1 MKKFKDIIKRN
12 PEPAKGKFGINPMDP
27 WSVKYGIAEDETNE
41 DLRQW
46 FKQKWVRMDTKG
58 NIKGDC
64 ARDPGEGK
72 PKCLPQAKAQ
82 ALGQEGRAKAARRK
96 RREDPDPDRR
106 GKPINV
112 RTEEN
117 EVEEACWTGYTAK
130 GMKKK
135 GNRMVPNCVPEEV
148 EQIEE
153 KNVPTSPEK
162 WARAKSAAKSKFAVY
177 PSAYANGWAS
187 KKYKAMGG
195 GWKSVSENHVAIA
208 MGNMMDD
215 EGSMVLNQLEQLER
229 ACAMIRSYV
238 GKDYEKQLPAW
249 VQSKIT
255 LATDYIDTAGNYL
268 VSKNEKVTEEMVNE
282 ISKKKLYDYMMKAGS
297 KSDPKKNTKDRGMN
311 VVKATGKYLNKEE
324 TEHKVGDSV
333 TVHSKFTGKH
343 KGQVVKVDKQS
354 VHVKRDGKKF
364 SEKYPH
370 DAVVKESAGIN
381 KTKETSFHK
390 KLDSLVHKT
399 FGKRKDELKMK
410 EEVDQIDELNYD
422 TVKSLYQKRRAD
434 FQGAQVGKKKKGK
447 DVSAKNVSTSISRMM
462 GYKPTQ
468 NQPQKEEVEQ
478 IDELNYDTVN
488 SYDSKR
494 KANPSSKKSSEVV
507 LKNRT
512 ASVNR
517 FMGKTRTQNSPMQG
531 VKRELTPQQKTLQK
545 DYYDSQKRGMS
556 TEGVVNELSNELLG
570 SYKKKAGEQ
579 ASAADKA
586 GDFKTGNKRFSG
598 IIRATKKQFANDVKE
613 ETLDELNKDTLKSYL
628 NKSTEIRKDS
638 KSELKDIEKRPEI
651 YKDNTDRAQQNLA
664 AKANK
669 LKTTINKRTTGLN
682 RAFNKLHGV
691 AEAADRKEM
700 SKSAR
705 MIKDLYKHHNMKKKV
720 SEDMTDWEKEDK
732 SVQTY
737 GKKPKVQTTSKE
749 SSYGEDKP
757 KAAVIMTGGTTMT
770 GKPRDMVEIDPM
782 LKKRPGPD
790 DFDRNY
796 GKKQPQ

>member
-1 MKKFKDIIKRN
+1 MNAKRLKDLIKKN
-12 PEPAKGKFGINPMDP
+12 PEPARGRFGINPMDP
-27 WSVKYGIAEDETNE
+27 WSAKYGIAEDNTNE
-41 DLRQW
+41 DLRKW
-46 FKQKWVRMDTKG
+46 FSQKWVRMDTKG

-72 PKCLPQAKAQ
+72 PKCLPQAKAH

-96 RREDPDPDRR
+96 RREDPDPDRH
-106 GKPINV
+106 GAPINV
-112 RTEEN
+112 RTESAAAAIAAATAISKKKSGNYDSEGLRKTPYKNPDHPLRKSNAEREKEMN
-117 EVEEACWTGYTAK
+117 EDETNEACWTGYTAK

-148 EQIEE
+148 EPIEE

-195 GWKSVSENHVAIA
+195 GWKSVSENHIAIA

-215 EGSMVLNQLEQLER
+215 EGSMVLDQLDQLER
-229 ACAMIRSYV
+229 ACAMIRTYV
-238 GKDYEKQLPAW
+238 GKDTTKQLPAW

-268 VSKNEKVTEEMVNE
+268 SSKNEKVTEATMKCKDTKLHETKSCGCYKEEMVNE
-282 ISKKKLYDYMMKAGS
+282 VSKKKLYDYMMKAGS
-297 KSDPKKNTKDRGMN
+297 KSDPKKDTKDRGMN

-324 TEHKVGDSV
+324 V
-333 TVHSKFTGKH
+333 
-343 KGQVVKVDKQS
+343 
-354 VHVKRDGKKF
+354 
-364 SEKYPH
+364 
-370 DAVVKESAGIN
+370 
-381 KTKETSFHK
+381 
-390 KLDSLVHKT
+390 L
-399 FGKRKDELKMK
+399 
-410 EEVDQIDELNYD
+410 DELNYD

-434 FQGAQVGKKKKGK
+434 FHGAQVGKKKKGK

-488 SYDSKR
+488 TVAAKR
-494 KANPSSKKSSEVV
+494 KANPSSKKSPEVL

-512 ASVNR
+512 ASINR
-517 FMGKTRTQNSPMQG
+517 FMGKIRTQNSPMQG

-545 DYYDSQKRGMS
+545 DYHDSQRRGMS
-556 TEGVVNELSNELLG
+556 TEEVVNELSNELLG
-570 SYKKKAGEQ
+570 NYKKKAGEQ

-598 IIRATKKQFANDVKE
+598 IVKATKKQFANDVKE

-651 YKDNTDRAQQNLA
+651 YKDNTDKAQQNLA
-664 AKANK
+664 TRANK
-669 LKTTINKRTTGLN
+669 LKTTITKRTTGLN

-700 SKSAR
+700 TKSAR
-705 MIKDLYKHHNMKKKV
+705 MIKDLYKRKNVK
-720 SEDMTDWEKEDK
+720 EETYDWEKEDK

-737 GKKPKVQTTSKE
+737 GKKPTVQMTDKKN
-749 SSYGEDKP
+749 SYGEEKP
-757 KAAVIMTGGTTMT
+757 KAAITMTGGTTLT
-770 GKPRDMVEIDPM
+770 GTKRDDVQIDPM
-782 LKKRPGPD
+782 MNKRAGPANTFPG
-790 DFDRNY
+790 NY
-796 GKKQPQ
+796 GKNS

>member
-1 MKKFKDIIKRN
+1 MNAKKLKGLIKKN
-12 PEPAKGKFGINPMDP
+12 PEPARGRFGINPMDP
-27 WSVKYGIAEDETNE
+27 WSAKYGIAEDDTNE

-82 ALGQEGRAKAARRK
+82 ALGKEGRAAAAQRK

-112 RTEEN
+112 RTEET
-117 EVEEACWTGYTAK
+117 EVDEACWTGYTAK

-195 GWKSVSENHVAIA
+195 GWKSVSENKLEEATDKQDQVILNIPLLIRLLELAREDIKSDMDLHRVVERLLGIRKRGVLTMKDYNAIAHIRENHIAIA
-208 MGNMMDD
+208 MGRMLDD
-215 EGSMVLNQLEQLER
+215 EGSMVLDQLDQLQR
-229 ACAMIRSYV
+229 ACNMIRTHI
-238 GKDYEKQLPAW
+238 GKDTTKQLPAW

-255 LATDYIDTAGNYL
+255 LATDYVDTAGNYL
-268 VSKNEKVTEEMVNE
+268 SSKNEKVTEATMKCKDYKLHETKSCGCYKEEMVNE
-282 ISKKKLYDYMMKAGS
+282 VSKKKLYDYMMKAGS
-297 KSDPKKNTKDRGMN
+297 KSDPKKDTKDRGMN
-311 VVKATGKYLNKEE
+311 VMKATGKYLNKEE

-333 TVHSKFTGKH
+333 TVNSKFFGKQ
-343 KGQVVKVDKQS
+343 KGTVKKVDGQS
-354 VHVKRDGKKF
+354 VHVQRDGKKF
-364 SEKYPH
+364 SEKYSH
-370 DAVVKESAGIN
+370 DAV
-381 KTKETSFHK
+381 
-390 KLDSLVHKT
+390 
-399 FGKRKDELKMK
+399 MK
-410 EEVDQIDELNYD
+410 EE
-422 TVKSLYQKRRAD
+422 
-434 FQGAQVGKKKKGK
+434 
-447 DVSAKNVSTSISRMM
+447 
-462 GYKPTQ
+462 
-468 NQPQKEEVEQ
+468 
-478 IDELNYDTVN
+478 
-488 SYDSKR
+488 
-494 KANPSSKKSSEVV
+494 
-507 LKNRT
+507 
-512 ASVNR
+512 
-517 FMGKTRTQNSPMQG
+517 
-531 VKRELTPQQKTLQK
+531 
-545 DYYDSQKRGMS
+545 
-556 TEGVVNELSNELLG
+556 VVNELSNELLG

-598 IIRATKKQFANDVKE
+598 IVKATKKQFANDVKE

-638 KSELKDIEKRPEI
+638 KSELKDIEKRPEM

-664 AKANK
+664 TKANK
-669 LKTTINKRTTGLN
+669 LKTTITKRTTGLN

-691 AEAADRKEM
+691 TEAVDKKEM

-705 MIKDLYKHHNMKKKV
+705 MIKALYKRKNVK
-720 SEDMTDWEKEDK
+720 EETYDWEKEDK

-737 GKKPKVQTTSKE
+737 GKKPTVQMTDKKD
-749 SSYGEDKP
+749 SYGEEKP
-757 KAAVIMTGGTTMT
+757 KAAITMTGGTTLT
-770 GKPRDMVEIDPM
+770 GTKRDDVQIDPM
-782 LKKRPGPD
+782 MNKRAGPANTFPG
-790 DFDRNY
+790 NY
-796 GKKQPQ
+796 GKNS

>member
-1 MKKFKDIIKRN
+1 
-12 PEPAKGKFGINPMDP
+12 
-27 WSVKYGIAEDETNE
+27 
-41 DLRQW
+41 
-46 FKQKWVRMDTKG
+46 
-58 NIKGDC
+58 
-64 ARDPGEGK
+64 
-72 PKCLPQAKAQ
+72 
-82 ALGQEGRAKAARRK
+82 
-96 RREDPDPDRR
+96 
-106 GKPINV
+106 
-112 RTEEN
+112 
-117 EVEEACWTGYTAK
+117 
-130 GMKKK
+130 
-135 GNRMVPNCVPEEV
+135 
-148 EQIEE
+148 
-153 KNVPTSPEK
+153 
-162 WARAKSAAKSKFAVY
+162 
-177 PSAYANGWAS
+177 
-187 KKYKAMGG
+187 
-195 GWKSVSENHVAIA
+195 
-208 MGNMMDD
+208 
-215 EGSMVLNQLEQLER
+215 
-229 ACAMIRSYV
+229 
-238 GKDYEKQLPAW
+238 
-249 VQSKIT
+249 
-255 LATDYIDTAGNYL
+255 
-268 VSKNEKVTEEMVNE
+268 
-282 ISKKKLYDYMMKAGS
+282 
-297 KSDPKKNTKDRGMN
+297 
-311 VVKATGKYLNKEE
+311 
-324 TEHKVGDSV
+324 
-333 TVHSKFTGKH
+333 
-343 KGQVVKVDKQS
+343 
-354 VHVKRDGKKF
+354 
-364 SEKYPH
+364 
-370 DAVVKESAGIN
+370 
-381 KTKETSFHK
+381 
-390 KLDSLVHKT
+390 
-399 FGKRKDELKMK
+399 
-410 EEVDQIDELNYD
+410 
-422 TVKSLYQKRRAD
+422 
-434 FQGAQVGKKKKGK
+434 
-447 DVSAKNVSTSISRMM
+447 MM

-488 SYDSKR
+488 TYDKER

-586 GDFKTGNKRFSG
+586 GDFKKGNKRFSG
-598 IIRATKKQFANDVKE
+598 IVRATKKQFANDVKE

-705 MIKDLYKHHNMKKKV
+705 MIKDLYKHHNMKKKM

-737 GKKPKVQTTSKE
+737 GKKPKIQTTSKE

-757 KAAVIMTGGTTMT
+757 KAAIIMTGGTTMT

>member
-1 MKKFKDIIKRN
+1 
-12 PEPAKGKFGINPMDP
+12 
-27 WSVKYGIAEDETNE
+27 
-41 DLRQW
+41 
-46 FKQKWVRMDTKG
+46 
-58 NIKGDC
+58 
-64 ARDPGEGK
+64 
-72 PKCLPQAKAQ
+72 
-82 ALGQEGRAKAARRK
+82 
-96 RREDPDPDRR
+96 
-106 GKPINV
+106 
-112 RTEEN
+112 
-117 EVEEACWTGYTAK
+117 
-130 GMKKK
+130 
-135 GNRMVPNCVPEEV
+135 
-148 EQIEE
+148 
-153 KNVPTSPEK
+153 
-162 WARAKSAAKSKFAVY
+162 
-177 PSAYANGWAS
+177 
-187 KKYKAMGG
+187 
-195 GWKSVSENHVAIA
+195 
-208 MGNMMDD
+208 
-215 EGSMVLNQLEQLER
+215 
-229 ACAMIRSYV
+229 
-238 GKDYEKQLPAW
+238 
-249 VQSKIT
+249 
-255 LATDYIDTAGNYL
+255 
-268 VSKNEKVTEEMVNE
+268 
-282 ISKKKLYDYMMKAGS
+282 
-297 KSDPKKNTKDRGMN
+297 
-311 VVKATGKYLNKEE
+311 
-324 TEHKVGDSV
+324 
-333 TVHSKFTGKH
+333 
-343 KGQVVKVDKQS
+343 
-354 VHVKRDGKKF
+354 
-364 SEKYPH
+364 
-370 DAVVKESAGIN
+370 
-381 KTKETSFHK
+381 
-390 KLDSLVHKT
+390 
-399 FGKRKDELKMK
+399 MK
-410 EEVDQIDELNYD
+410 EEVLDELNYD

-434 FQGAQVGKKKKGK
+434 FHGAQVGKKKKGK

-507 LKNRT
+507 TKNRT
-512 ASVNR
+512 SSVNR

-545 DYYDSQKRGMS
+545 DYHDSQRRGMS

-586 GDFKTGNKRFSG
+586 GDFKKGNKRFSG
-598 IIRATKKQFANDVKE
+598 IVRATKKQFANDVKE

-664 AKANK
+664 TKANK

-691 AEAADRKEM
+691 AEAADKKEM

-705 MIKDLYKHHNMKKKV
+705 MIKDLYKHHNMKKKM

-737 GKKPKVQTTSKE
+737 GKKPKIQTTPKKDSF
-749 SSYGEDKP
+749 GEDKP
-757 KAAVIMTGGTTMT
+757 KAAIIMTGGTTMT

>member
-1 MKKFKDIIKRN
+1 M
-12 PEPAKGKFGINPMDP
+12 
-27 WSVKYGIAEDETNE
+27 NE
-41 DLRQW
+41 DLRKW

-106 GKPINV
+106 GAPINV
-112 RTEEN
+112 RTESAMAAIAAATAIAKKKSGNYDSKGFRKTSYKDPNHPLRKSNSEREKEMN
-117 EVEEACWTGYTAK
+117 EDETNEACWTGYTAK

-215 EGSMVLNQLEQLER
+215 EGSMVLDQLDQLER
-229 ACAMIRSYV
+229 ACAMIRAYV
-238 GKDYEKQLPAW
+238 GKDTTKQLPAW

-268 VSKNEKVTEEMVNE
+268 SSKNEKVTEATMKCKDAKLHETKSCGCYKEEMVNE
-282 ISKKKLYDYMMKAGS
+282 VSKKKLYDYMMKAGS
-297 KSDPKKNTKDRGMN
+297 KSDPKKDTKDRGMN

-324 TEHKVGDSV
+324 V
-333 TVHSKFTGKH
+333 
-343 KGQVVKVDKQS
+343 
-354 VHVKRDGKKF
+354 
-364 SEKYPH
+364 
-370 DAVVKESAGIN
+370 
-381 KTKETSFHK
+381 
-390 KLDSLVHKT
+390 L
-399 FGKRKDELKMK
+399 
-410 EEVDQIDELNYD
+410 DELNYD

-434 FQGAQVGKKKKGK
+434 FHGAQVGKKKKGK

-488 SYDSKR
+488 TYDKER
-494 KANPSSKKSSEVV
+494 KANPSSKKSPEVV

-517 FMGKTRTQNSPMQG
+517 FMGKIRTQNSPMQG

-570 SYKKKAGEQ
+570 NYKKKAGEQ

-586 GDFKTGNKRFSG
+586 GDFKKGNKRFSG
-598 IIRATKKQFANDVKE
+598 IVRATKKQFANDVKE

-651 YKDNTDRAQQNLA
+651 YKDNTGRDQQNIA
-664 AKANK
+664 TRANK

-691 AEAADRKEM
+691 AEASDKKEM

-705 MIKDLYKHHNMKKKV
+705 MIKDLYKHHNMKKKM

-737 GKKPKVQTTSKE
+737 GKKPKIQTTPKKDSF
-749 SSYGEDKP
+749 GEDKP
-757 KAAVIMTGGTTMT
+757 KAAIIMTGGTTMT

>member
-1 MKKFKDIIKRN
+1 M
-12 PEPAKGKFGINPMDP
+12 
-27 WSVKYGIAEDETNE
+27 NE
-41 DLRQW
+41 DLRKW

-72 PKCLPQAKAQ
+72 PKCLPQAKAH
-82 ALGQEGRAKAARRK
+82 ALGKDGRAAAAQRK

-112 RTEEN
+112 RTEEKEMN
-117 EVEEACWTGYTAK
+117 EDETNEACWTGYTAK

-148 EQIEE
+148 ENIDE

-215 EGSMVLNQLEQLER
+215 EGSMVLDQLDQLER
-229 ACAMIRSYV
+229 ACAMVRAHI
-238 GKDYEKQLPAW
+238 GKDTTKQLPAW
-249 VQSKIT
+249 VQAKVT

-268 VSKNEKVTEEMVNE
+268 SSKNEKVTEATMKCKDYKLHETKSCGCYKEEMVNE

-297 KSDPKKNTKDRGMN
+297 KSDSKKDTKDRGMN

-324 TEHKVGDSV
+324 V
-333 TVHSKFTGKH
+333 
-343 KGQVVKVDKQS
+343 
-354 VHVKRDGKKF
+354 
-364 SEKYPH
+364 
-370 DAVVKESAGIN
+370 
-381 KTKETSFHK
+381 
-390 KLDSLVHKT
+390 L
-399 FGKRKDELKMK
+399 
-410 EEVDQIDELNYD
+410 DELNYD

-434 FQGAQVGKKKKGK
+434 FHGAQVGKKKKGK

-462 GYKPTQ
+462 GYKSTQ

-488 SYDSKR
+488 TYDKER
-494 KANPSSKKSSEVV
+494 KANPSSKKSPEVV

-517 FMGKTRTQNSPMQG
+517 FMGKIRTQNSPMQG

-545 DYYDSQKRGMS
+545 DYHDSQRRGMS
-556 TEGVVNELSNELLG
+556 TEEVVNELSNELLG

-586 GDFKTGNKRFSG
+586 GDFKKGNKRFSG
-598 IIRATKKQFANDVKE
+598 IVRATKKQFANDVKE

-705 MIKDLYKHHNMKKKV
+705 MIKDLYKHHNMKKKM

-737 GKKPKVQTTSKE
+737 GKKPKIQTTSKE

-757 KAAVIMTGGTTMT
+757 KAAIIMTGGTTMT

>member
-1 MKKFKDIIKRN
+1 MNAKRLKDLIKKN
-12 PEPAKGKFGINPMDP
+12 PEPARGRFGINPMDP
-27 WSVKYGIAEDETNE
+27 WSAKYGIAEDNTNE
-41 DLRQW
+41 DLRKW
-46 FKQKWVRMDTKG
+46 FSQKWVRMDTKG

-72 PKCLPQAKAQ
+72 PKCLPQAKAH
-82 ALGQEGRAKAARRK
+82 ALGKDGRASAAQRK

-112 RTEEN
+112 RTEEKEMN
-117 EVEEACWTGYTAK
+117 EDETNEACWTGYTAK

-148 EQIEE
+148 ENIDE

-195 GWKSVSENHVAIA
+195 GWKAVSENHIAIA

-215 EGSMVLNQLEQLER
+215 EGSMVLDQLDQLER
-229 ACAMIRSYV
+229 ACNMIRTHI
-238 GKDYEKQLPAW
+238 GKDTTKQLPAW

-255 LATDYIDTAGNYL
+255 LATDYIDTVGNYL
-268 VSKNEKVTEEMVNE
+268 SSKNEKVTEAVMKCKDTKLHETKSCGCYKEEMVNE
-282 ISKKKLYDYMMKAGS
+282 VSKKKLYDYMLKAGS
-297 KSDPKKNTKDRGMN
+297 RDDPKKDTKDRGMN
-311 VVKATGKYLNKEE
+311 VLKATGKYLNKEE
-324 TEHKVGDSV
+324 VEHKVGDSV
-333 TVHSKFTGKH
+333 IVHSKFTGKH

-354 VHVKRDGKKF
+354 VHVKRDGKGY
-364 SEKYPH
+364 SEKFPH
-370 DAVVKESAGIN
+370 DAV
-381 KTKETSFHK
+381 
-390 KLDSLVHKT
+390 
-399 FGKRKDELKMK
+399 MK
-410 EEVDQIDELNYD
+410 EEVLDELNYD

-434 FQGAQVGKKKKGK
+434 FHGAQVGKKKKGK

-462 GYKPTQ
+462 GHKPTQ

-494 KANPSSKKSSEVV
+494 KANPSSKKSSDVV

-512 ASVNR
+512 SSVNR

-531 VKRELTPQQKTLQK
+531 VKRELSPQQKTLQK
-545 DYYDSQKRGMS
+545 DYQDSQRRGMS
-556 TEGVVNELSNELLG
+556 TEEVVNELSNKLLG

-598 IIRATKKQFANDVKE
+598 IVRATKKQFANDVKE

-638 KSELKDIEKRPEI
+638 KSELKDIEKRPEM

-664 AKANK
+664 TRANK
-669 LKTTINKRTTGLN
+669 LKTTITKRTTGLN

-691 AEAADRKEM
+691 AEAVDKKEM
-700 SKSAR
+700 TKSAR
-705 MIKDLYKHHNMKKKV
+705 MIKALYKRKNVK
-720 SEDMTDWEKEDK
+720 EETYDWEKEDK

-737 GKKPKVQTTSKE
+737 GKKPTVQMTDKKD
-749 SSYGEDKP
+749 SYGEEKP
-757 KAAVIMTGGTTMT
+757 KAAITMTGGTTLT
-770 GKPRDMVEIDPM
+770 GTKRDDVQIDPM
-782 LKKRPGPD
+782 MNKRAGPANTFPG
-790 DFDRNY
+790 NY
-796 GKKQPQ
+796 GKNS

>member
-1 MKKFKDIIKRN
+1 M
-12 PEPAKGKFGINPMDP
+12 
-27 WSVKYGIAEDETNE
+27 NE
-41 DLRQW
+41 DLRKW

-72 PKCLPQAKAQ
+72 PKCLPQAKAH
-82 ALGQEGRAKAARRK
+82 ALGKEGRASAAQRK

-153 KNVPTSPEK
+153 KNGPTSPEK

-215 EGSMVLNQLEQLER
+215 EGSMVLDQLDQLER
-229 ACAMIRSYV
+229 ACAMVRAHI
-238 GKDYEKQLPAW
+238 GKDTTKQLPAW
-249 VQSKIT
+249 VQAKVT

-268 VSKNEKVTEEMVNE
+268 SSKNEKVTEATMKCKDYKLHETKSCGCYKEEMVNE

-297 KSDPKKNTKDRGMN
+297 KSDSKKDTKDRGMN

-324 TEHKVGDSV
+324 V
-333 TVHSKFTGKH
+333 
-343 KGQVVKVDKQS
+343 
-354 VHVKRDGKKF
+354 
-364 SEKYPH
+364 
-370 DAVVKESAGIN
+370 
-381 KTKETSFHK
+381 
-390 KLDSLVHKT
+390 L
-399 FGKRKDELKMK
+399 
-410 EEVDQIDELNYD
+410 DELNYD
-422 TVKSLYQKRRAD
+422 TVQSLYQKRRAD
-434 FQGAQVGKKKKGK
+434 FHGAQVGKKKKGK

-488 SYDSKR
+488 TYDKER
-494 KANPSSKKSSEVV
+494 KANPSSKKSPEVV

-512 ASVNR
+512 ASINR
-517 FMGKTRTQNSPMQG
+517 FMGKIRTQNSPMQG
-531 VKRELTPQQKTLQK
+531 VKRELTPQQKTLQQ
-545 DYYDSQKRGMS
+545 DYYDSQRRGLS

-570 SYKKKAGEQ
+570 NYKKKAGEQ

-598 IIRATKKQFANDVKE
+598 IVRATKKQFANDVKE

-705 MIKDLYKHHNMKKKV
+705 MIKDLYKHHNMKKKM

-737 GKKPKVQTTSKE
+737 GKKPKIQTTSKE

>member
-27 WSVKYGIAEDETNE
+27 WSVKYGIAEDNTNE
-41 DLRQW
+41 DLRKW
-46 FKQKWVRMDTKG
+46 FSQKWVRMDTKG

-72 PKCLPQAKAQ
+72 PKCLPQAKAH
-82 ALGQEGRAKAARRK
+82 AIGKEGRAAAAQRK

-112 RTEEN
+112 RTEEKEMN
-117 EVEEACWTGYTAK
+117 EDETNEACWTGYTAK

-195 GWKSVSENHVAIA
+195 GWKSVSENHIAIA

-215 EGSMVLNQLEQLER
+215 EGSMVLDQLDQLER
-229 ACAMIRSYV
+229 ACAMVRAHI
-238 GKDYEKQLPAW
+238 GKDTTKQLPAW
-249 VQSKIT
+249 VQAKVT

-268 VSKNEKVTEEMVNE
+268 SSKNEKVTEATMKCKDYKLHETKSCGCYKEEMVNE
-282 ISKKKLYDYMMKAGS
+282 LSKQKIYDYMMKAGS
-297 KSDPKKNTKDRGMN
+297 KSDPKKDTKDRGMN

-324 TEHKVGDSV
+324 MEHKVGDSV
-333 TVHSKFTGKH
+333 TVNSKFTGKH

-370 DAVVKESAGIN
+370 DAV
-381 KTKETSFHK
+381 
-390 KLDSLVHKT
+390 
-399 FGKRKDELKMK
+399 MK
-410 EEVDQIDELNYD
+410 EEVLDELNYN

-434 FQGAQVGKKKKGK
+434 FHGAQVGKKKKGK

-507 LKNRT
+507 TKNRT
-512 ASVNR
+512 SSINR
-517 FMGKTRTQNSPMQG
+517 FMGKIRTQNSPMQG

-545 DYYDSQKRGMS
+545 DYHDSQRRGMS

-570 SYKKKAGEQ
+570 NYKKKAGEQ

-586 GDFKTGNKRFSG
+586 GDFKKGNKRFSG
-598 IIRATKKQFANDVKE
+598 IVRATKKQFANDVKE

-664 AKANK
+664 TKANK

-757 KAAVIMTGGTTMT
+757 KAAIIMTGGTTMT

>member
-12 PEPAKGKFGINPMDP
+12 PEPARGKLGINPMDP
-27 WSVKYGIAEDETNE
+27 WSAKYGIAEDDTNE
-41 DLRQW
+41 DLRKW
-46 FKQKWVRMDTKG
+46 FSQKWVRMDTKG

-72 PKCLPQAKAQ
+72 PKCLPQAKAH

-117 EVEEACWTGYTAK
+117 DMNESAAAAIAAATAIAKKKSGNYDSEGMRKTPYKNPDHPLRKSNVERKKEVEEACWTGYIAK

-148 EQIEE
+148 KQE
-153 KNVPTSPEK
+153 VD
-162 WARAKSAAKSKFAVY
+162 
-177 PSAYANGWAS
+177 
-187 KKYKAMGG
+187 
-195 GWKSVSENHVAIA
+195 ENHIAIA

-229 ACAMIRSYV
+229 ACGMIRSHI

-255 LATDYIDTAGNYL
+255 LATDYIDTVGNYL
-268 VSKNEKVTEEMVNE
+268 VSKNEKMTEEMVNE
-282 ISKKKLYDYMMKAGS
+282 ISKDKVERYISKVGDDQEKKHGFQRNMYS
-297 KSDPKKNTKDRGMN
+297 KLEPKRQRGVNRALDRLA
-311 VVKATGKYLNKEE
+311 VKE
-324 TEHKVGDSV
+324 EHKVGDSV
-333 TVHSKFTGKH
+333 TVNSKFFGKK
-343 KGQVVKVDKQS
+343 KGIVKKVDSQS
-354 VHVKRDGKKF
+354 VHVQRDGNKF

-370 DAVVKESAGIN
+370 DAV
-381 KTKETSFHK
+381 
-390 KLDSLVHKT
+390 
-399 FGKRKDELKMK
+399 MK
-410 EEVDQIDELNYD
+410 EEVLDELNYD
-422 TVKSLYQKRRAD
+422 TVKSLYQKRRTD

-488 SYDSKR
+488 TYDSKR
-494 KANPSSKKSSEVV
+494 KANPSSKKSPEVV
-507 LKNRT
+507 TKNRT
-512 ASVNR
+512 SSINR
-517 FMGKTRTQNSPMQG
+517 FMGKTRTQSSPMQG
-531 VKRELTPQQKTLQK
+531 VKKELTPQQKTLQK
-545 DYYDSQKRGMS
+545 DYHDSQRRGMS
-556 TEGVVNELSNELLG
+556 TEEVVNELSNELLG

-598 IIRATKKQFANDVKE
+598 IVKATKKQFANDVKE

-664 AKANK
+664 TKANK

-691 AEAADRKEM
+691 AEAVDKKQM

-705 MIKDLYKHHNMKKKV
+705 MIKALYKHHNVK
-720 SEDMTDWEKEDK
+720 EDMMDWEKGDK
-732 SVQTY
+732 STQSY
-737 GKKPKVQTTSKE
+737 GKKPNFKMTDKNADTSDTKF
-749 SSYGEDKP
+749 D
-757 KAAVIMTGGTTMT
+757 ARAVMKGGTTLT
-770 GKPRDMVEIDPM
+770 GQPRDMVEIDPSM
-782 LKKRPGPD
+782 KQRPGGQSTFTKD
-790 DFDRNY
+790 NM
-796 GKKQPQ
+796 KKAPNN

>member
-1 MKKFKDIIKRN
+1 M
-12 PEPAKGKFGINPMDP
+12 
-27 WSVKYGIAEDETNE
+27 NE

-72 PKCLPQAKAQ
+72 PKCLPQAKAH
-82 ALGQEGRAKAARRK
+82 AIGKEGRASAAQRK

-162 WARAKSAAKSKFAVY
+162 WARAKAAAKSKFAVY

-297 KSDPKKNTKDRGMN
+297 KSDPKKDTKDRGMN

-324 TEHKVGDSV
+324 V
-333 TVHSKFTGKH
+333 
-343 KGQVVKVDKQS
+343 
-354 VHVKRDGKKF
+354 
-364 SEKYPH
+364 
-370 DAVVKESAGIN
+370 
-381 KTKETSFHK
+381 
-390 KLDSLVHKT
+390 L
-399 FGKRKDELKMK
+399 
-410 EEVDQIDELNYD
+410 DELNYD

-434 FQGAQVGKKKKGK
+434 FHGAQVGKKKKGK

-488 SYDSKR
+488 TYDKER
-494 KANPSSKKSSEVV
+494 KANPSSKKSPEVV

-545 DYYDSQKRGMS
+545 DYYDSQRRGMS

-570 SYKKKAGEQ
+570 NYKKKAGEQ

-598 IIRATKKQFANDVKE
+598 IVRATKKQFANDVKE

-757 KAAVIMTGGTTMT
+757 KAAIIMTGGTTMT

>member
-1 MKKFKDIIKRN
+1 MNAKRLKDLIKKN
-12 PEPAKGKFGINPMDP
+12 PEPARGRFGINPMDP
-27 WSVKYGIAEDETNE
+27 WSAKYGIAEDNTNE
-41 DLRQW
+41 DLRKW
-46 FKQKWVRMDTKG
+46 FSQKWVRMDTKG

-72 PKCLPQAKAQ
+72 PKCLPQAKAH
-82 ALGQEGRAKAARRK
+82 ALGKEGRASAAQRK

-112 RTEEN
+112 RTEEKEMN
-117 EVEEACWTGYTAK
+117 EDETNEACWTGYTAK

-148 EQIEE
+148 ENIDE

-195 GWKSVSENHVAIA
+195 GWKAVSENHIAIA

-215 EGSMVLNQLEQLER
+215 EGSMVLDQLDQLER
-229 ACAMIRSYV
+229 ACNMIRTHI
-238 GKDYEKQLPAW
+238 GKDTTKQLPAW

-255 LATDYIDTAGNYL
+255 LATDYVDTAGNYL
-268 VSKNEKVTEEMVNE
+268 SSKNEKVTEAAMKCKDTKLHETKSCGCYKEEMVNE
-282 ISKKKLYDYMMKAGS
+282 LSKQKIYDYMMKAGS
-297 KSDPKKNTKDRGMN
+297 KSDPKKDTKDRGVN
-311 VVKATGKYLNKEE
+311 VLKATGKYLNKEE
-324 TEHKVGDSV
+324 VEHKVGDSV
-333 TVHSKFTGKH
+333 VVHSKFTGKH

-354 VHVKRDGKKF
+354 VHVKRDGKGY
-364 SEKYPH
+364 SEKFPH
-370 DAVVKESAGIN
+370 DAV
-381 KTKETSFHK
+381 
-390 KLDSLVHKT
+390 
-399 FGKRKDELKMK
+399 MK
-410 EEVDQIDELNYD
+410 EEVLDELNYD

-434 FQGAQVGKKKKGK
+434 FHGAQVGKKKKGK

-462 GYKPTQ
+462 GHKPTQ

-494 KANPSSKKSSEVV
+494 KANPSSKKSSDVV

-512 ASVNR
+512 SSVNR

-531 VKRELTPQQKTLQK
+531 VKKELSPQQKTLQK
-545 DYYDSQKRGMS
+545 DYHDSQKRGMS
-556 TEGVVNELSNELLG
+556 TEEVVNELSNELLG
-570 SYKKKAGEQ
+570 NYKKKAGEQ

-598 IIRATKKQFANDVKE
+598 IVKATKKQFANDVKE

-664 AKANK
+664 TRANK
-669 LKTTINKRTTGLN
+669 LKTTITKRTTGLN

-691 AEAADRKEM
+691 AEAVDKKEM
-700 SKSAR
+700 TKSAR
-705 MIKDLYKHHNMKKKV
+705 MIKALYKRKNVK
-720 SEDMTDWEKEDK
+720 EETYDWEKEDK

-737 GKKPKVQTTSKE
+737 GKKPKVQMTDKKD
-749 SSYGEDKP
+749 SYGEEKP
-757 KAAVIMTGGTTMT
+757 KAAITMTGGTTLT
-770 GKPRDMVEIDPM
+770 GTKRDDVQIDPM
-782 LKKRPGPD
+782 MKKRAGPANTFPG
-790 DFDRNY
+790 NY
-796 GKKQPQ
+796 GKNS

>member
-1 MKKFKDIIKRN
+1 
-12 PEPAKGKFGINPMDP
+12 
-27 WSVKYGIAEDETNE
+27 
-41 DLRQW
+41 
-46 FKQKWVRMDTKG
+46 
-58 NIKGDC
+58 
-64 ARDPGEGK
+64 
-72 PKCLPQAKAQ
+72 
-82 ALGQEGRAKAARRK
+82 
-96 RREDPDPDRR
+96 
-106 GKPINV
+106 
-112 RTEEN
+112 
-117 EVEEACWTGYTAK
+117 
-130 GMKKK
+130 
-135 GNRMVPNCVPEEV
+135 
-148 EQIEE
+148 
-153 KNVPTSPEK
+153 
-162 WARAKSAAKSKFAVY
+162 
-177 PSAYANGWAS
+177 
-187 KKYKAMGG
+187 
-195 GWKSVSENHVAIA
+195 
-208 MGNMMDD
+208 
-215 EGSMVLNQLEQLER
+215 
-229 ACAMIRSYV
+229 
-238 GKDYEKQLPAW
+238 
-249 VQSKIT
+249 
-255 LATDYIDTAGNYL
+255 
-268 VSKNEKVTEEMVNE
+268 
-282 ISKKKLYDYMMKAGS
+282 
-297 KSDPKKNTKDRGMN
+297 
-311 VVKATGKYLNKEE
+311 
-324 TEHKVGDSV
+324 
-333 TVHSKFTGKH
+333 
-343 KGQVVKVDKQS
+343 
-354 VHVKRDGKKF
+354 
-364 SEKYPH
+364 
-370 DAVVKESAGIN
+370 
-381 KTKETSFHK
+381 
-390 KLDSLVHKT
+390 
-399 FGKRKDELKMK
+399 
-410 EEVDQIDELNYD
+410 
-422 TVKSLYQKRRAD
+422 
-434 FQGAQVGKKKKGK
+434 
-447 DVSAKNVSTSISRMM
+447 
-462 GYKPTQ
+462 
-468 NQPQKEEVEQ
+468 
-478 IDELNYDTVN
+478 
-488 SYDSKR
+488 
-494 KANPSSKKSSEVV
+494 
-507 LKNRT
+507 
-512 ASVNR
+512 
-517 FMGKTRTQNSPMQG
+517 MQG